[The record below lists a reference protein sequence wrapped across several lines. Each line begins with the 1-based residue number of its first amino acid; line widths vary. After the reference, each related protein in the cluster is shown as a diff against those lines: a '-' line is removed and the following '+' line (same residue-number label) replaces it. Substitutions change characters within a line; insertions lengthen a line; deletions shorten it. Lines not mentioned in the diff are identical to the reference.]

1 MKEGC
6 FRLGDYNPCNMP
18 PFPPVEHSGPQF
30 EMLTF
35 LFISGLFAVPLMLL
49 TVGMA
54 VVASRKVQTPTFA
67 TLLEAWLVPPS
78 LLTAIIL
85 ISDIADRGIE
95 RVSAHFFSAAGMVEM
110 LPLVTAFYLASFLAT
125 YLYYRFRRCRSL
137 NERPNE

>member
-1 MKEGC
+1 MA
-6 FRLGDYNPCNMP
+6 P
-18 PFPPVEHSGPQF
+18 PPPVEHAGPQF
-30 EMLTF
+30 DALMF

-54 VVASRKVQTPTFA
+54 VVASQNVQTLTFA

-85 ISDIADRGIE
+85 ISDVTDRGIA
-95 RVSAHFFSAAGMVEM
+95 RVLVYFFSAKGMVEM

-125 YLYYRFRRCRSL
+125 YLYYRFRRRHSV
-137 NERPNE
+137 NEQPNE